1 MKLMEF
7 NYTKADGTSSQR
19 AIIEV
24 AKPTKN
30 YEGIDVSQMPE
41 PEFAGFV
48 QEYRQLLNSQYEAKM
63 ALIHKYDLTHNYR
76 QFIPE
81 KMTDVVTEQI

>member
-7 NYTKADGTSSQR
+7 NYTKANGTTSQR
-19 AIIEV
+19 SVIEV
-24 AKPTKN
+24 VKPTKN
-30 YEGIDVSQMPE
+30 YEGMDVSDMPQDQ
-41 PEFAGFV
+41 FADFIA
-48 QEYRQLLNSQYEAKM
+48 EYRDLLNKQYEAKM

-81 KMTDVVTEQI
+81 KMTDLVTEQI

>member
-7 NYTKADGTSSQR
+7 NYTKANGTTSQR
-19 AIIEV
+19 SVIEV

-30 YEGIDVSQMPE
+30 YEGIDVSDMPQDQ
-41 PEFAGFV
+41 FADFV
-48 QEYRQLLNSQYEAKM
+48 SEYRDLLNKQYEAKM
-63 ALIHKYDLTHNYR
+63 ALIHKHDLTHNYR

-81 KMTDVVTEQI
+81 KMTDLVTEQI